1 MKKSKTTTG
10 ILAIAFAALT
20 VVSCK
25 EAKKENNNADG
36 HHSEMNHEATED
48 HDSEMAAKSGQEV
61 SSNII
66 IDNYLQLK
74 DALVNDSK
82 NEAAK
87 SGATMATALDGFD
100 TSKFSSEE
108 QANLKDIIETAKE
121 HAEHIAKSE
130 MDHQREHFKA
140 LSTDMMDMIAIT
152 GTPSTLYQ
160 QFCPMYDKGSAW
172 LSTSKDIRNPYYGS
186 KMLKCG
192 KVEKTI
198 N

>member
-1 MKKSKTTTG
+1 MKNFKTTTG

-25 EAKKENNNADG
+25 EAKKEHNNADG
-36 HHSEMNHEATED
+36 HHSEMNHEATES
-48 HDSEMAAKSGQEV
+48 HDTEMVAKSSELA
-61 SSNII
+61 SS
-66 IDNYLQLK
+66 DLVLDTYLQLK
-74 DALVNDSK
+74 DALVND
-82 NEAAK
+82 NEGEAK
-87 SGATMATALDGFD
+87 KIGASMATAMGSFD
-100 TSKFSSEE
+100 ISEFSSEE
-108 QANLKDIIETAKE
+108 QANLKEIIETAKE

-130 MDHQREHFKA
+130 IGHQREHFKA
-140 LSTDMMDMIAIT
+140 LSTDMIDMVAVT

-172 LSTSKDIRNPYYGS
+172 LSASKDIKNPYYGS

-192 KVEKTI
+192 KVEKEI